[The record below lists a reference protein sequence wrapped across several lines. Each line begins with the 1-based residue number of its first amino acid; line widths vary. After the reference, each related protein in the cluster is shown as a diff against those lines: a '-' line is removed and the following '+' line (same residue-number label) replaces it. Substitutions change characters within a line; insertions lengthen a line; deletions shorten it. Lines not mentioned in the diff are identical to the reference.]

1 MMAGLARP
9 TLRCLR
15 EDLALTVP
23 RADTPLEDISHPLLA
38 KATERFADDQT
49 PHERIAA
56 IDDEILFKVKPN
68 AGEAP
73 SGSMPGFRGWLP
85 PGRGKRDRPTTSTPP
100 WPPAAKRQERATTP
114 STPRR

>member
-1 MMAGLARP
+1 MTGLARP

-23 RADTPLEDISHPLLA
+23 RADTPLEEISHPLLA

-56 IDDEILFKVKPN
+56 IDDEVLFKVKAQRWRGAIWID
-68 AGEAP
+68 AGIPWLVAAGLREE
-73 SGSMPGFRGWLP
+73 GSPDDFYALWQ
-85 PGRGKRDRPTTSTPP
+85 
-100 WPPAAKRQERATTP
+100 PAAGRQERAKTP
-114 STPRR
+114 GTPRR